1 MGTPSITLGYYT
13 FPFAEINAPIDVFA
27 IDENGDDDGRVR
39 SVELEAINGVSN
51 GFYLTLEGEEN
62 VLLNIPPLYADKS
75 EVYRK
80 IPLRFVIGY
89 IDVDKDE
96 FDKNG
101 LDYYEEDDLTYKR
114 VDVNVFATVFGK
126 ELPTITYVE
135 NLASRVDEAASVVV
149 HGTNMTDGLSIKLT
163 NGETEYVV
171 PPEDIEFEIDK
182 DGVGTATFTV
192 YPGMLATDGNG
203 SEPCAQYNIYFS
215 YGDQV
220 FGDPSIGLIRYKY
233 DSETDEQQRYS
244 TEGVTIEKECY
255 KTGSMSLVYDSVDEN
270 GNAVLNA
277 AADPRF
283 GNDIYFKI
291 DPDTKCTDYFYTM
304 VRLKYNK
311 NLTHKAG
318 LLKLNGIQL
327 MEGDVV
333 WLARQTVESENGLWL
348 VQQGNWKGFNEN
360 PVRLYYSQNIE
371 NKYGLLELDGV
382 QLNRGDVVYL
392 SNQAVVS
399 DNGYWT
405 VRERAWKQIDD
416 CGVECHR
423 VPTPMP
429 VDDKVLVDLGAR
441 ASYPVDYVCRDNVPY
456 KCGSRTICNYKV
468 SPGNVVALLNQE
480 NGEDGIYLVTCSNWI
495 KLSDVLESDVKGTT
509 VDFTSRI
516 IVQNDIDFCK
526 CGGIFH
532 IDYYFLTPSCYMHH
546 LQRSVKIICAGAS
559 IAPNDADHQFRIT
572 EYQIRVGEEDAL
584 IGNNGRTPGDPV
596 KETCVVDNEDFD
608 YDFGLSLIEHRQF
621 VQDPQCIQTPMCD
634 TICDVPRIY
643 NLRMPAG
650 YSNSNDRNGFTI
662 KFWRLEEDGW
672 HLYAYVASGT
682 QMTGM
687 DYYVYHLHVKGKA
700 TEAMVDVN
708 EHDWFSET
716 TGVIAGGDYG
726 DAFGICDDTWE
737 FMIGYDEDGKPVTRT
752 GLDSETLYMPWR
764 ISCTT
769 NLFAHSYPHSTLR
782 TSCLDMA
789 DAAKTVDAV
798 GDMCEDCEGTGLDPD
813 TGATCPTCDGTGK
826 NPEGYLVGM
835 SHLFGVAY
843 YTTTMSKSQ
852 FVAEYN
858 QYDPN
863 CIWYS
868 INEVLVTDEDGE
880 AYTYDGNP
888 IHTPIETDDS
898 TENYH
903 EALRR

>member
-62 VLLNIPPLYADKS
+62 VLLNIPPLYADES

-96 FDKNG
+96 FDQNG

-203 SEPCAQYNIYFS
+203 AEPCAQYNIYFS

-255 KTGSMSLVYDSVDEN
+255 KTGSMSLVYNTVDEN
-270 GNAVLNA
+270 GNTVTNA

-283 GNDIYFKI
+283 GNDIYIVQTKYKVT
-291 DPDTKCTDYFYTM
+291 DPDKIFGGSIDKYGLRTMKDDGYVLNDGDVVLLQYQENPYDNGYWVGHPTFWKHVHNCEDYIYTM

-318 LLKLNGIQL
+318 LLKLDGIQL
-327 MEGDVV
+327 LDGDVV
-333 WLARQTVESENGLWL
+333 WLARQTVESENGLW
-348 VQQGNWKGFNEN
+348 VVHADSWQGFNDTE
-360 PVRLYYSQNIE
+360 S
-371 NKYGLLELDGV
+371 GCD
-382 QLNRGDVVYL
+382 
-392 SNQAVVS
+392 
-399 DNGYWT
+399 
-405 VRERAWKQIDD
+405 ID
-416 CGVECHR
+416 CYK

-429 VDDKVLVDLGAR
+429 VDDSVLVDLGAR

-480 NGEDGIYLVTCSNWI
+480 NGEDGIYLVTCNNWI
-495 KLSDVLESDVKGTT
+495 KLSDVLESDVNGTT
-509 VDFTSRI
+509 VDFTSNI

-546 LQRSVKIICAGAS
+546 LQRTVKIMCAGAS
-559 IAPNDADHQFRIT
+559 IAPNNADHQFRIT
-572 EYQIRVGEEDAL
+572 EYQIKVGEEDAL

-608 YDFGLSLIEHRQF
+608 YDFGMSLVEHRQY
-621 VQDPQCIQTPMCD
+621 VDDPKCIQTPMCD
-634 TICDVPRIY
+634 SICDVPRVY
-643 NLRMPAG
+643 NIRMTNG

-700 TEAMVDVN
+700 TENLIDVN

-716 TGVIAGGDYG
+716 TGVIASGDG
-726 DAFGICDDTWE
+726 QEAFGLYDERWE
-737 FMIGYDEDGKPVTRT
+737 FADGTHSLR
-752 GLDSETLYMPWR
+752 SETLYQPWR
-764 ISCTT
+764 ITCTT
-769 NLFAHSYPHSTLR
+769 NLLAHCNDYDKRLR
-782 TSCLDMA
+782 LTCADMEVGW
-789 DAAKTVDAV
+789 KTVQAI
-798 GDMCEDCEGTGLDPD
+798 GDEETP
-813 TGATCPTCDGTGK
+813 
-826 NPEGYLVGM
+826 GYLSGM
-835 SHLFGVAY
+835 PHLFGVAY
-843 YTTTMSKSQ
+843 YTTTMSKAQ

-880 AYTYDGNP
+880 AYTYDGKP

>member
-13 FPFAEINAPIDVFA
+13 FPFAEIIEPIYVFA

-62 VLLNIPPLYADKS
+62 VLLNIPPLYAGES

-163 NGETEYVV
+163 NGEAEYVV
-171 PPEDIEFEIDK
+171 SPEDIEFEIDE

-255 KTGSMSLVYDSVDEN
+255 KTGSMSLVYNTVDEN
-270 GNAVLNA
+270 GNTVTNA

-283 GNDIYFKI
+283 GNDIYVKI
-291 DPDTKCTDYFYTM
+291 DPDAKCTDYFYTM

-318 LLKLNGIQL
+318 LLKLDGIQL
-327 MEGDVV
+327 LDGDVV
-333 WLARQTVESENGLWL
+333 WLAHQTIEEENGLW
-348 VQQGNWKGFNEN
+348 VVHAGSWQGFNQE
-360 PVRLYYSQNIE
+360 SASCE
-371 NKYGLLELDGV
+371 
-382 QLNRGDVVYL
+382 
-392 SNQAVVS
+392 
-399 DNGYWT
+399 
-405 VRERAWKQIDD
+405 ID
-416 CGVECHR
+416 CYR

-480 NGEDGIYLVTCSNWI
+480 NGEDGIYLVTCSNWV
-495 KLSDVLESDVKGTT
+495 KLADLLESDVNGTT

-526 CGGIFH
+526 CGGLFH

-546 LQRSVKIICAGAS
+546 LQRTVKIICVGAS
-559 IAPNDADHQFRIT
+559 IAPNAEGHQFRIT

-608 YDFGLSLIEHRQF
+608 YDFGLGLIEHRQF
-621 VQDPQCIQTPMCD
+621 VQDPKCIQTPMCD
-634 TICDVPRIY
+634 SICDVPRIY
-643 NLRMPAG
+643 NLRMPSG

-662 KFWRLEEDGW
+662 KFWRLEDDGW

-700 TEAMVDVN
+700 TESMVDVN
-708 EHDWFSET
+708 EHDWFTET
-716 TGVIAGGDYG
+716 TGVIAGGDAG
-726 DAFGICDDTWE
+726 DAFGICDDKWE
-737 FMIGYDEDGKPVTRT
+737 FLIGYDADDKPVTRN

-782 TSCLDMA
+782 TTCTDMD
-789 DAAKTVDAV
+789 DAAKMLDAV
-798 GDMCEDCEGTGLDPD
+798 GDMCEDCNGTGVDPE
-813 TGATCPTCDGTGK
+813 TGLVCQTCGGDGK
-826 NPEGYLVGM
+826 NPDGYLVGM
-835 SHLFGVAY
+835 KHLFGVAY
-843 YTTTMSKSQ
+843 YTTTMSKGQ

-863 CIWYS
+863 CIWY
-868 INEVLVTDEDGE
+868 IVNEVLVTDDDGMD
-880 AYTYDGNP
+880 YTYDGNP
-888 IHTPIETDDS
+888 IHTPFETDRS
-898 TENYH
+898 NENEH
-903 EALRR
+903 EVLRR